1 MATRLSEG
9 DAFPEL
15 AVEAVDGPVELRERW
30 ERGPL
35 VVALMRHFG

>member
-1 MATRLSEG
+1 MARLSAG
-9 DAFPEL
+9 DPFPQ
-15 AVEAVDGPVELRERW
+15 VEVESPDGPVALSERW